1 MGASVTARRLGRIG
15 AISGI
20 VCCALATLATSAP
33 AEAAG
38 ERYALVITGASGG
51 GEYAAKYQ
59 GWRNGFTRIL
69 KDDFGYPA
77 DHVKVL
83 AEDLPEAER
92 SNRVN
97 VRAAFADLRKR
108 TTDGDLTV
116 ILLMGHGTSEAG
128 DAKFNLVGP
137 DLTLDEWASL
147 VQPLRGRVAFINASS
162 GSFPFI
168 PAIAGKD
175 RVVLSANDSAEQQF
189 ETLFPEFFIKAFAD
203 EAGDTDKNG
212 KVSLLEAFTFASAN
226 VKDSFEQRGRLATE
240 RALLDD
246 TGGGT
251 GRDVDTTGR
260 DGQLA
265 QITYLEPEVPASL
278 AGNAELANLMRR
290 RAELENRLDL
300 LRTNKDRM
308 PAARYEEEL
317 EELLLEVA
325 RIDRRL
331 RTKT

>member
-1 MGASVTARRLGRIG
+1 VL
-15 AISGI
+15 
-20 VCCALATLATSAP
+20 ALATASP

-38 ERYALVITGASGG
+38 ERHALVITGASGG
-51 GEYAAKYQ
+51 SEYTAKYQ
-59 GWRNGFTRIL
+59 GWRNAFTRIL
-69 KDDFGYPA
+69 TDDFGYPA
-77 DHVKVL
+77 DRVKVL

-92 SNRVN
+92 SNRAN

-137 DLTLDEWASL
+137 DLTVDEWAGL
-147 VQPLRGRVAFINASS
+147 VKPLRGRVAFINASS

-175 RVVLSANDSAEQQF
+175 RVVLTANDSAEQQF

-212 KVSLLEAFTFASAN
+212 KVSLLEAFTFASAG

-246 TGGGT
+246 TGGGA
-251 GRDVDTTGR
+251 GRDVDTPGR

-278 AGNAELANLMRR
+278 AGNVELANLMRR

-300 LRTNKDRM
+300 LRANKDTM
-308 PAARYEEEL
+308 PAGRYEEEL
-317 EELLLEVA
+317 ELLLLEVA
-325 RIDRRL
+325 RIDRQL
-331 RTKT
+331 RAKT